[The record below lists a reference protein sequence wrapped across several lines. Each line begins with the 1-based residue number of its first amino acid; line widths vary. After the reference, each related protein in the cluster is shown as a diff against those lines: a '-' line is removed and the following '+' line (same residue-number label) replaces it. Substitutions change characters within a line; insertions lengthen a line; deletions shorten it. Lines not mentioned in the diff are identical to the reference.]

1 MKKVAVIQDMSSF
14 GKCSLTA
21 AMPVLSVMGIQAC
34 PLPTAVLTAQTAYP
48 SFYCKDLTDEM
59 NHFTAQWSKMG
70 ESFDGIQTG
79 FVTGKQQIDHIFKFL
94 DVFQT
99 NETLLLVDPVM
110 GDVGELYKMYTSA
123 LLERMKELVKRANI
137 LTPNITECCLLT
149 NSNYEKL
156 YSYRDAKSFIQ
167 ALEAMGQK
175 LQQQTNAQ
183 VIITGIHVPTKEPRE
198 QSIGNLLIDQD
209 ETFFSNQ
216 PYNGQSYSGTGDLF
230 SAIVTGSVI
239 RGQSL
244 KEAIQLAEKLI
255 TSSIHDTALH
265 NTDPKAGVNFEKF
278 LNMLF

>member
-21 AMPVLSVMGIQAC
+21 AIPVLSVMGIQAC

-59 NHFTAQWSKMG
+59 NHFTTEWRKMG

-79 FVTGKQQIDHIFKFL
+79 FVTGKEQIENIFKFL

-110 GDVGELYKMYTSA
+110 GDDGELYKMYTTA
-123 LLERMKELVKRANI
+123 LLERMKELVNRANI

-156 YSYRDAKSFIQ
+156 YSYRDAKSFLQ
-167 ALEAMGQK
+167 ALEMIGQK
-175 LQQQTNAQ
+175 LQQETNAQ
-183 VIITGIHVPTKEPRE
+183 VIITGVHIPTNEPDA
-198 QSIGNLLIDQD
+198 SIGNLLIDHD
-209 ETFFSNQ
+209 ETFFSTQ

-230 SAIVTGSVI
+230 SAIVMGSVL

-244 KEAIQLAEKLI
+244 KIAIQLAESLI
-255 TSSIHDTALH
+255 SSAIHDTALH

>member
-59 NHFTAQWSKMG
+59 NHFTAEWSKMG

-94 DVFQT
+94 DAFQT

-110 GDVGELYKMYTSA
+110 GDDGELYKMYTQA

-175 LQQQTNAQ
+175 LQQETNAQ
-183 VIITGIHVPTKEPRE
+183 VIITGIHLPTKEPSE
-198 QSIGNLLIDQD
+198 QSIGNLMIDQD
-209 ETFFSNQ
+209 ETFFSKQ

-255 TSSIHDTALH
+255 TSAIHDTALH

>member
-21 AMPVLSVMGIQAC
+21 AIPVLSVMGIQAC
-34 PLPTAVLTAQTAYP
+34 PLPTAVLTAQTAYS

-59 NHFTAQWSKMG
+59 NHFTTQWHKMG

-79 FVTGKQQIDHIFKFL
+79 FVTGKEQIEHIFKFL

-110 GDVGELYKMYTSA
+110 GDDGELYKMYTTA
-123 LLERMKELVKRANI
+123 LLERMKELVSRANI

-156 YSYRDAKSFIQ
+156 YSYRDAKSFLQ
-167 ALEAMGQK
+167 ALEAIGQK
-175 LQQQTNAQ
+175 LQQNTNAR
-183 VIITGIHVPTKEPRE
+183 VIITGVHMPTNEP
-198 QSIGNLLIDQD
+198 SIGNLLIDQD
-209 ETFFSNQ
+209 EIFFSTQ

-230 SAIVTGSVI
+230 SAIVMGSVL
-239 RGQSL
+239 RGQSI
-244 KEAIQLAEKLI
+244 KTAIQLAESLI
-255 TSSIHDTALH
+255 SSAIHDTALH

-278 LNMLF
+278 LNMLL